1 MDGISEA
8 RAALD
13 AADAVLVGA
22 GAGMG
27 VDSGLP
33 DFRGAEGFWRAYP
46 PFRELGL
53 SFEEMASPHHF
64 QENPT
69 LGWGFYGH
77 RLHLYRDVVPHRGF
91 ELLDR
96 LIGSRPRFVFTSNVD
111 GGFQR
116 AGWGDHEV
124 VEIHGSI
131 HHLQCLEGCTERVWS
146 ADGTDVDVDP
156 ATFRARP
163 PLPRCPGCGGAARPN
178 VMMFGD
184 WGWSPVRSDA
194 QARRYSDWLEEV
206 RDRRIVAI
214 EMGAGTTLP
223 SVRYEC
229 ERRGD
234 TLVRINPRESHGP
247 PGTVSIAAGALAAL
261 EAIAAE

>member
-1 MDGISEA
+1 
-8 RAALD
+8 
-13 AADAVLVGA
+13 
-22 GAGMG
+22 
-27 VDSGLP
+27 
-33 DFRGAEGFWRAYP
+33 
-46 PFRELGL
+46 
-53 SFEEMASPHHF
+53 
-64 QENPT
+64 
-69 LGWGFYGH
+69 
-77 RLHLYRDVVPHRGF
+77 
-91 ELLDR
+91 
-96 LIGSRPRFVFTSNVD
+96 
-111 GGFQR
+111 
-116 AGWGDHEV
+116 
-124 VEIHGSI
+124 
-131 HHLQCLEGCTERVWS
+131 
-146 ADGTDVDVDP
+146 
-156 ATFRARP
+156 
-163 PLPRCPGCGGAARPN
+163 
-178 VMMFGD
+178 MMFGD